1 MTPEYMAELHK
12 YIYMSKDSDV
22 DRLKEKV
29 GNHLK
34 YIPRR
39 KLYRY
44 RKCNDR
50 ELKLIKENSI
60 WISNPD
66 AFIDPFDA
74 TIPMQDLEDVDFYYS
89 FFMGFEIAYIA
100 IQRTNELDEA
110 IPSRESFLN
119 MMYDTMEKY
128 SYEEIQAELIEILGE
143 DEYIRSRSQE
153 LPELNLEPQINVA
166 KQFLNELT
174 ISPRNSLAIASFS
187 TNYDNR
193 NMWENYADNY
203 NGLCVEYNF
212 STLENNSFVKSS
224 FDILHLLP
232 VKYYRKMPAFDYTSI
247 LQFII
252 QINMKMDK
260 KTADMDD
267 FLAQYYRFVTA
278 KNYDYRAEQ
287 EWRLIMKKERYGKY
301 SFPYLS
307 KIIIG
312 KDMNSDNIEIVCR
325 IAKELSVPV
334 VKQKL
339 SKDRTR
345 MEYTNL

>member
-1 MTPEYMAELHK
+1 MALQ
-12 YIYMSKDSDV
+12 
-22 DRLKEKV
+22 
-29 GNHLK
+29 
-34 YIPRR
+34 
-39 KLYRY
+39 
-44 RKCNDR
+44 R
-50 ELKLIKENSI
+50 EANLIEENAV

-66 AFIDPFDA
+66 TFADPFDS
-74 TIPMQDLEDVDFYYS
+74 TIPVQELEDVDFYYP
-89 FFMGFEIAYIA
+89 FLTGFEIAYIA
-100 IQRTNELDEA
+100 LLRSIESDEK
-110 IPSRESFLN
+110 IPSRDSLLN

-128 SYEEIQAELIEILGE
+128 SYDEMQSELLEVLGE

-174 ISPRNSLAIASFS
+174 ISPRNSLAIACFS

-203 NGLCVEYNF
+203 NGLCVEYDF
-212 STLENNSFVKSS
+212 STWENNSFIKCS
-224 FDILHLLP
+224 FDILRLLP

-252 QINMKMDK
+252 QANMKMDK
-260 KTADMDD
+260 KTADMGN

-287 EWRLIMKKERYGKY
+287 EWRLVMKKEHYGKY
-301 SFPYLS
+301 AFPYLS

-312 KDMNSDNIEIVCR
+312 KNMSSDNIEKVCR
-325 IAKELSVPV
+325 IAKELRVPV

-339 SKDRTR
+339 SEDRTR
-345 MEYTNL
+345 MEYNSL